1 LISSALSSFTEA
13 SFPQIF
19 IDLIQTARS
28 ALAYLGRIR
37 LKMLV
42 NMEGLGLFG
51 FGILPPFYEKS
62 DTVYICK
69 KYNNKGGAI

>member
-1 LISSALSSFTEA
+1 
-13 SFPQIF
+13 
-19 IDLIQTARS
+19 
-28 ALAYLGRIR
+28 
-37 LKMLV
+37 MLV